1 MELENEI
8 LNMNETDLS
17 PNPFADFNDLED
29 YLNRCEREFIRIN
42 IYIFVLFILDM
53 ATNIPCYP
61 IQQSHHPSIYYPTY
75 HSSSQYYYPPPSQS
89 SDMNNYYYNSTITY
103 PQQIFPYGQSTSY
116 YHPSTTHNN
125 NNEQYKYYYNTQQQS
140 SYTYASQTSSTNDI
154 PVSNNPSFHR
164 TYRQMS
170 SNTQRLIYFL
180 KYEKIYFI
188 LLSL

>member
-1 MELENEI
+1 
-8 LNMNETDLS
+8 
-17 PNPFADFNDLED
+17 
-29 YLNRCEREFIRIN
+29 
-42 IYIFVLFILDM
+42 M

-61 IQQSHHPSIYYPTY
+61 IQQSHHPSIFYPTY

-89 SDMNNYYYNSTITY
+89 SDMNNYYYNPTITY
-103 PQQIFPYGQSTSY
+103 PNSQQIFPYGQSTSY

-125 NNEQYKYYYNTQQQS
+125 NNEQYKYYYNQQQQS
-140 SYTYASQTSSTNDI
+140 SYTYASQTNSTNDI

-180 KYEKIYFI
+180 KYKKQKDLFYSFVFI
-188 LLSL
+188 ELTVILNNRQHLVQLQRHQEHQLYLMQQLLFLLR